1 MKNNFDNNVYANE
14 EEFVDFTN
22 ERKKCTVM
30 SIKSNSKDITK
41 DTVMLAVN
49 AFSVGV
55 GALGTIVFSK
65 RLIEFCNEKS
75 KFSLNKGTS
84 AIIRAV
90 PVVLSGAQVLLGVKG
105 IVNKKKDLQK
115 DLTYRKTLVKKL
127 EKYNKEHI
135 DDTV

>member
-14 EEFVDFTN
+14 EEFVDFTY

-65 RLIEFCNEKS
+65 RLIELCNEKS

>member
-90 PVVLSGAQVLLGVKG
+90 PVVLSGTQVLLGVKG